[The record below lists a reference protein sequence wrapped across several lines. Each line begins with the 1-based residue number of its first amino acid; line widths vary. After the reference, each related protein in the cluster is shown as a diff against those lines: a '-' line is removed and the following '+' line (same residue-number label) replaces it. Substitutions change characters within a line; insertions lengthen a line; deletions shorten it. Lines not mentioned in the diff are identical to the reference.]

1 MLPVLTPE
9 RRRSIAELAGVREQY
24 LYQVLRGLK
33 TPAPALARKLNSLD
47 AELRLQDLRPD
58 DWREIWP
65 ELVDKEEKISSA
77 HTGQA
82 QAAINSEARQQAQ
95 EVAGA

>member
-1 MLPVLTPE
+1 MLPVLTLE

-65 ELVDKEEKISSA
+65 ELAESEEKPTPAPASQ
-77 HTGQA
+77 T
-82 QAAINSEARQQAQ
+82 QAAINSEAEA
-95 EVAGA
+95 ATHA